1 MAKSCFTT
9 GFHILYDLKLDFLQL
24 FHFIILLCAQYLIV
38 MKNIIYVWKNE
49 SV

>member
-1 MAKSCFTT
+1 MSHDSVHK
-9 GFHILYDLKLDFLQL
+9 LYSSIVEFLQL